1 MIKKI
6 GLFIVL
12 LGLASFT
19 AAKEVIIGDVTIKLP
34 LQEGFMELPETHF
47 YTEFMQDFTPQTNEL
62 LVIQAPKDELTQTLE
77 MKGEQ
82 FSTSIVIQTFKGT
95 KYRQVSKAEFGQI
108 KDFMKQNFEQ
118 ISETLKQR
126 INSEMDASS
135 SKVSN
140 KYDVDVALSIT
151 DMVPLEIFADT
162 ANHYGSTYLMKSSVA
177 VDGEAEDNDNVLMAI
192 NVMLVKGKIIY
203 LYVYNLD
210 EGEESHQELLQLSK
224 KVALSISEGNAAL
237 ENK

>member
-12 LGLASFT
+12 LGLTSFT
-19 AAKEVIIGDVTIKLP
+19 AAKEVTIGDVTINLP
-34 LQEGFMELPETHF
+34 LQEGFVELPETHF

-77 MKGEQ
+77 MKAEQ
-82 FSTSIVIQTFKGT
+82 FSKSIVFQTFKGT

-118 ISETLKQR
+118 ISETLRQR
-126 INSEMDASS
+126 INNEMDASS

-151 DMVPLEIFADT
+151 DMVPLEIFAET
-162 ANHYGSTYLMKSSVA
+162 ENHYGSTYLMKSSVA
-177 VDGEAEDNDNVLMAI
+177 VDGEAADNDNILMAI

-203 LYVYNLD
+203 LYVYSAD
-210 EGEESHQELLQLSK
+210 ENEESHQQLVNLAKLTAGRVKES
-224 KVALSISEGNAAL
+224 
-237 ENK
+237 NKN

>member
-12 LGLASFT
+12 LGLTSFT
-19 AAKEVIIGDVTIKLP
+19 AAKEVTIGDVTINLP
-34 LQEGFMELPETHF
+34 LQEGFVELPETHF

-62 LVIQAPKDELTQTLE
+62 LVIQAPKNELTQTLE
-77 MKGEQ
+77 IKDEQ
-82 FSTSIVIQTFKGT
+82 FSKSIVVQTFKGT

-118 ISETLKQR
+118 ISETLRQR
-126 INSEMDASS
+126 INNEMDASS

-151 DMVPLEIFADT
+151 EMVPLEIFAET
-162 ANHYGSTYLMKSSVA
+162 ESHYGSTYLMKSSVA
-177 VDGEAEDNDNVLMAI
+177 VDGEAADNDNILMAI

-203 LYVYNLD
+203 LYVYSAD
-210 EGEESHQELLQLSK
+210 ENEESHQQLVNLAKQTAGRVKESNK
-224 KVALSISEGNAAL
+224 K
-237 ENK
+237 

>member
-12 LGLASFT
+12 LGLTSFT
-19 AAKEVIIGDVTIKLP
+19 AAKEVTIGDVTINLP
-34 LQEGFMELPETHF
+34 LQEGFVELPETHF

-62 LVIQAPKDELTQTLE
+62 LVIQAPKNELTQSLE
-77 MKGEQ
+77 MKAEQ
-82 FSTSIVIQTFKGT
+82 FSKSIVVQTFKGT
-95 KYRQVSKAEFGQI
+95 KYRQVSKEEFGQV

-118 ISETLKQR
+118 ISETLRQR
-126 INSEMDASS
+126 INNEMDASS

-151 DMVPLEIFADT
+151 DMVPLEIFAET
-162 ANHYGSTYLMKSSVA
+162 ENHYGSTYLMKSSVA
-177 VDGEAEDNDNVLMAI
+177 VDGEAADNDNILMAI

-203 LYVYNLD
+203 LYVYSAD
-210 EGEESHQELLQLSK
+210 ESEESHQQLVNLAKLTAGSVK
-224 KVALSISEGNAAL
+224 ES
-237 ENK
+237 NKN